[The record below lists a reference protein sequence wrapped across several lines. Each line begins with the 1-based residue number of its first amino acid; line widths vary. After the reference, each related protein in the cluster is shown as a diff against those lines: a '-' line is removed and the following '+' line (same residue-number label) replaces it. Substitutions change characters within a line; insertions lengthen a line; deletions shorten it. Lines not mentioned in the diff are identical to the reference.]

1 MLQGLLLL
9 RQNQYVEAKQFLTN
23 AMYSNPI
30 LALSNDAQNIFRIF
44 EDVNLTNSNNNSSN
58 VVQTN
63 H

>member
-9 RQNQYVEAKQFLTN
+9 RQNQYAEAKQFLTN